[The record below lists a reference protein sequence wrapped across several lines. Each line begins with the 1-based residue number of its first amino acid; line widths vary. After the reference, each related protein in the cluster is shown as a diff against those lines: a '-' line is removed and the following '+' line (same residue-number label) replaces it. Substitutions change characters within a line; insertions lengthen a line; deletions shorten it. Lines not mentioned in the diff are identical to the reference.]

1 MIEIPITVYTP
12 VYNGERYI
20 AETIESVLE
29 QSFSNFEYLII
40 NDGSIDKTEDVIV
53 RYANRDSRIR
63 VISQQNQGVSAAA
76 NVAINNAS
84 GKYLVR
90 IDADDICLPGRFA
103 TQYEYMENFPQVVVC
118 GGLIRL
124 FGDVSVNTP
133 SQAENDSEIRVFF
146 LSNPAI
152 SNSTSCVRTSFIR
165 KNDFLFDTDIFFGED
180 FDFWS
185 RMSFLEECRFYNIQ
199 KPLVSYR
206 VHSLSATQSVDR
218 GKKDDFLK
226 KIRLRHIHL
235 LETSP
240 SESEIE
246 IHGMLVDRKSNF
258 GLDDLRRAEI
268 WIKKLIKANEQLG
281 IYDHKTLTT
290 LLVQRLYHAAN
301 LSEIQSSDF
310 ARWLLK
316 SEVLRCNIS
325 SSKLACLAIKHFVR

>member
-152 SNSTSCVRTSFIR
+152 SNSTSCV
-165 KNDFLFDTDIFFGED
+165 
-180 FDFWS
+180 
-185 RMSFLEECRFYNIQ
+185 
-199 KPLVSYR
+199 
-206 VHSLSATQSVDR
+206 
-218 GKKDDFLK
+218 
-226 KIRLRHIHL
+226 
-235 LETSP
+235 
-240 SESEIE
+240 
-246 IHGMLVDRKSNF
+246 
-258 GLDDLRRAEI
+258 
-268 WIKKLIKANEQLG
+268 
-281 IYDHKTLTT
+281 
-290 LLVQRLYHAAN
+290 
-301 LSEIQSSDF
+301 
-310 ARWLLK
+310 
-316 SEVLRCNIS
+316 
-325 SSKLACLAIKHFVR
+325 